1 MSPDNN
7 FTKPLSVVLIG
18 SGNVSTHLGKALEKS
33 GNNILQVYSKTSQA
47 AKLLAAKLK
56 STFTTNLKE
65 LNPNADLYILSVKD
79 DAIDSVLSQI
89 KINNGIIIH
98 TSGSVDMAVFENKF
112 KRYGVFYPLQTFSKT
127 KKVNFKNIP
136 ICLEAN
142 NSNVYEQLYVL
153 ANQISTKIHDIDSNQ
168 RKKLHLAAVFAC
180 NFSNYMYTISDAILT
195 QNGID
200 TELLRPLIIETAN
213 KIKNNSPREMQTGP
227 AKRHD
232 LKIIEN
238 HLKLLESFPEYHSI
252 YQILSKSILR
262 EYS

>member
-1 MSPDNN
+1 MSPDKI
-7 FTKPLSVVLIG
+7 FTKPLSIVLIG
-18 SGNVSTHLGKALEKS
+18 SGNVSTHLGKAFQKT
-33 GNNILQVYSKTSQA
+33 GNNIIQVYSKTSQA
-47 AKLLAAKLK
+47 AKFLAAKLK
-56 STFTTNLKE
+56 STYTTNLKE

-89 KINNGIIIH
+89 TINKGIIMH
-98 TSGSVDMAVFENKF
+98 TSGSVDMAVFKNKF
-112 KRYGVFYPLQTFSKT
+112 KRFGVFYPLQTFSKT

-142 NSNVYEQLYVL
+142 NSNVYEQLYDL
-153 ANQISTKIHDIDSNQ
+153 ATQISTKIYAIDSNQ

-180 NFSNYMYTISDAILT
+180 NFSNYMYTISDSILS
-195 QNGID
+195 QNDID

-232 LKIIEN
+232 LKVIEN
-238 HLKLLESFPEYHSI
+238 HLKLLESSPDYYSI

-262 EYS
+262 EYP